1 MLRLRKFLRGCFGYL
16 ALLFLLI
23 STSTIPS
30 LFHPFHEHRA
40 AQLAIDTDLPLEL
53 LHILLGVFQK
63 LVLVMPLAL
72 GILYAIAWWTFSH
85 GQRSA
90 RRWAIASSMAALL
103 QGIPVCIGIYYSWID
118 SPQGP
123 WLTISVVGAI
133 LLALGIGGLIAFLPR
148 NAMAQIPMEAAKPP
162 RIAGDGTSHLL
173 DGAVWLL
180 QMGGYAGGM
189 ALWYRWGQSRRLT
202 MTHGAMYWLEV
213 VVAILLT
220 TVVHELGHAIVGQSL
235 GMKLRAFV
243 VGPFQWR
250 IRDGR
255 WTFQFVFSS
264 FFSAGGAAALVPI
277 NPHQS
282 RWKEVA
288 MIAAGP
294 VSGLWVGVI
303 ALFAALM
310 APGIPYEHAW
320 ELFALISTFGLV
332 SSAANLIPIRPD
344 ALYSDGARIL
354 QILRGGALADLYHVF
369 NVTAS
374 TVVTPLRP
382 RDFDIEAIER
392 ATSSFPNGRHGLILR
407 LIASNYFLDCG
418 KISQAAD
425 AFSEAESIYRESAL
439 DIPGELHTIFVF
451 DNAFLRH
458 DAKGARIW
466 WDRMQAKKPSHLS
479 VDYWLAQSALEWIE
493 GHAQDARETWIK
505 GNALAQKLPATGTH
519 EFDRYR
525 FALFGEALDS
535 SPAAS

>member
-1 MLRLRKFLRGCFGYL
+1 MLRLRKFLRGCSGYL

-23 STSTIPS
+23 SSSTIPS

-40 AQLAIDTDLPLEL
+40 AQLAIDTALPMEL
-53 LHILLGVFQK
+53 LRIVLRMFQK

-72 GILYAIAWWTFSH
+72 GILYAIVWWTVTH

-90 RRWAIASSMAALL
+90 RRWAIAASLAALL
-103 QGIPVCIGIYYSWID
+103 QGIPVCLGVYYARID

-123 WLTISVVGAI
+123 WLTISVVGGI
-133 LLALGIGGLIAFLPR
+133 LLALGIGGLIAFLPH
-148 NAMAQIPMEAAKPP
+148 NAMTQIPMEAAKPP

-189 ALWYRWGQSRRLT
+189 ALWYRWGKSQHLS
-202 MTHGAMYWLEV
+202 MTHGVMYWLEV
-213 VVAILLT
+213 LVAILVT
-220 TVVHELGHAIVGQSL
+220 TVVHELGHAIAGQSL

-255 WTFQFVFSS
+255 WAFRFVFSS

-282 RWKEVA
+282 RWREVG

-294 VSGLWVGVI
+294 VAGLWVGVV
-303 ALFAALM
+303 ALFAALT
-310 APGIPYEHAW
+310 APDIPYEHAW
-320 ELFALISTFGLV
+320 EFFALISTFGLV

-344 ALYSDGARIL
+344 ALYSDGARIF

-374 TVVTPLRP
+374 ASVTPLRP

-392 ATSSFPNGRHGLILR
+392 AARSFTGGRHGLILR

-418 KISQAAD
+418 NIPQAAD
-425 AFSEAESIYRESAL
+425 AFNEAESIYRESAL

-451 DNAFLRH
+451 DNAFLRN
-458 DAKGARIW
+458 DAANARIW
-466 WDRMQAKKPSHLS
+466 WDRMQVKKPSHLG

-493 GHAQDARETWIK
+493 GHTQDARETWIK
-505 GNALAQKLPATGTH
+505 GNALAQKLPAMGNH

-535 SPAAS
+535 